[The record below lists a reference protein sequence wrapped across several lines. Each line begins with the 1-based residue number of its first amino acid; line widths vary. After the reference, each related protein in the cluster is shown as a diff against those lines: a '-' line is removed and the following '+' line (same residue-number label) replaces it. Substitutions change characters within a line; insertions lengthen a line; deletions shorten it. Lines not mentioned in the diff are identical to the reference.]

1 MLYILIPYR
10 DRAENLAQF
19 LRESLPLFNQHLDD
33 FKIIVIEQGN
43 TKPFNRGLLL
53 NVGVKHFAKNSDDD
67 IILHDV
73 DIVPKKHV
81 IEKYYSAKVDKNK
94 ILGIY
99 GYEFSIGGISKLS
112 RSTFEMINGFPTN
125 YWGWGYED
133 LILKLRVELTDIAY
147 TVIHN
152 PKTESSEHNYNILSA
167 PAHESLKYQLNP
179 QNPNAIFSEYF
190 RSCNFENKIN
200 IIQRS
205 GLSTT
210 HFKILRHLTL
220 DSDPSVELFTVDI

>member
-1 MLYILIPYR
+1 
-10 DRAENLAQF
+10 
-19 LRESLPLFNQHLDD
+19 
-33 FKIIVIEQGN
+33 VIEQGN

-81 IEKYYSAKVDKNK
+81 IEKYYSAKVGKNK

-99 GYEFSIGGISKLS
+99 GWGSSIGGVSKLS

-125 YWGWGYED
+125 YWGWGHED
-133 LILKLRVELTDIAY
+133 IALKLRVELTDISY
-147 TVIHN
+147 TVIHHAN
-152 PKTESSEHNYNILSA
+152 TESSNQNYSILSA
-167 PAHESLKYQLNP
+167 PAHESMEYQLNP
-179 QNPNAIFSEYF
+179 KNPNAIFSEYF
-190 RSCNFENKIN
+190 RRCCLENKIN

-220 DSDPSVELFTVDI
+220 DNDSSVELFTVDI